1 MESGEAANLMHLNPP
16 RQGLHLAL
24 ILDKNINDV
33 ALEPK
38 LHKAGFAVRAISH
51 YCRNSRENGLI
62 MGYCGFSPEL
72 YEQAGGI
79 ISHIV
84 ANEVKYNI
92 YNK

>member
-1 MESGEAANLMHLNPP
+1 
-16 RQGLHLAL
+16 
-24 ILDKNINDV
+24 
-33 ALEPK
+33 
-38 LHKAGFAVRAISH
+38 
-51 YCRNSRENGLI
+51 